1 MTSEAGVIAVTA
13 HGQAD
18 DPMVGRR
25 EYYILLMLGL
35 AYGFNTLDRVV
46 MSVLI
51 EPLKAEFAI
60 SDTQIGLLTGFAFA
74 LFNGLAVIPLG
85 ILADRVSRKNV
96 LSACFA
102 TWSAM
107 TAMGGLAQSFVQL
120 MLLRITVGASEAG
133 CSSPS
138 LSMIADSFPPARRAT
153 ATSVFYIF
161 APIGGMVALAVGGWL
176 VGHYGWRITL
186 LAAGL
191 PGMLVAAL
199 VFFTVT
205 EPKRGRY
212 DAPRPKM
219 QKRASF
225 RDALRSITQCPA
237 LLHLVIGITLIAFFV
252 SAITTWK
259 IPFFLRSY
267 GLSIQ
272 QVGPVLAILEL
283 AAIIGPLLGGAL
295 SDSLALR
302 DKRWWCWFVA
312 ISLAV
317 GATANLVLTG
327 TNGLFSA
334 IASLAIYT
342 LALSLW
348 FGPSYSLV
356 QSLAPSHV
364 RTTILA
370 TLALLTN
377 VVGFGL
383 GTQVMGILSDLL
395 APTFGHESL
404 RYALMTLTVVGFW
417 GAFHFILASRTLV
430 ADLAHREAAAA

>member
-161 APIGGMVALAVGGWL
+161 APIGGRRTGGSRRRATRTRPGPWACRP
-176 VGHYGWRITL
+176 WRC
-186 LAAGL
+186 
-191 PGMLVAAL
+191 
-199 VFFTVT
+199 
-205 EPKRGRY
+205 RR
-212 DAPRPKM
+212 R
-219 QKRASF
+219 
-225 RDALRSITQCPA
+225 
-237 LLHLVIGITLIAFFV
+237 
-252 SAITTWK
+252 
-259 IPFFLRSY
+259 
-267 GLSIQ
+267 
-272 QVGPVLAILEL
+272 
-283 AAIIGPLLGGAL
+283 
-295 SDSLALR
+295 
-302 DKRWWCWFVA
+302 
-312 ISLAV
+312 
-317 GATANLVLTG
+317 
-327 TNGLFSA
+327 
-334 IASLAIYT
+334 
-342 LALSLW
+342 
-348 FGPSYSLV
+348 
-356 QSLAPSHV
+356 
-364 RTTILA
+364 
-370 TLALLTN
+370 
-377 VVGFGL
+377 
-383 GTQVMGILSDLL
+383 
-395 APTFGHESL
+395 
-404 RYALMTLTVVGFW
+404 
-417 GAFHFILASRTLV
+417 
-430 ADLAHREAAAA
+430 